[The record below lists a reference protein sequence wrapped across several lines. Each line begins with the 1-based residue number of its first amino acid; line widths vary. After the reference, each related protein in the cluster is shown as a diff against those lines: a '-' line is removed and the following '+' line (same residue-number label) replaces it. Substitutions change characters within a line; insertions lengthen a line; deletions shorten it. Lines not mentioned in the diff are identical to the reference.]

1 MDVLASP
8 QDKQPFRFL
17 DLPLE
22 LRFMVY
28 EYLHTRTHRKII
40 ISPDFSEGATAILV
54 VPGPIPPIF
63 TVCKS
68 VHAEA
73 VLFLR
78 NRRELNRE
86 SRIILK
92 VGGEPLVHRDFLFEV
107 IVWLDTLCHGRTHS
121 YGFDQSL
128 ATAASRWIPYNLYLE
143 VKWDRSAN
151 SSKLSSF
158 YRSAWD
164 AMSPGQKGQKA
175 RLKLAL
181 DFPEYSNVEMHS
193 FITMLTGGLKHHRRV
208 ETTLYE
214 VPESRVRSKMNLAEA
229 EAEDMYGGLVDPETW
244 GEEPMYGGIIDRE
257 TWEKDWF

>member
-17 DLPLE
+17 DLPRE

-28 EYLHTRTHRKII
+28 EYLHTRVHREIA
-40 ISPDFSEGATAILV
+40 ISPDVPGGATAILV
-54 VPGPIPPIF
+54 VPGPIPSIF

-68 VHAEA
+68 IQAEV

-78 NRRELNRE
+78 DRRELNRE

-92 VGGEPLVHRDFLFEV
+92 VGGEPLAHRDFLFEV
-107 IVWLDTLCHGRTHS
+107 VVWLDTLCHGRTHS
-121 YGFDQSL
+121 HGFDQSL
-128 ATAASRWIPYNLYLE
+128 ATAASRWIPYDLYFE

-151 SSKLSSF
+151 SSKLLPF

-181 DFPEYSNVEMHS
+181 DFPECSNVEMHS
-193 FITMLTGGLKHHRRV
+193 FITVLTGGMKHHKRV

-214 VPESRVRSKMNLAEA
+214 VPESRVRSKMNLADAGA
-229 EAEDMYGGLVDPETW
+229 EFGELVDRETW
-244 GEEPMYGGIIDRE
+244 GEEAMYGGIIDRK
-257 TWEKDWF
+257 TWEQDWF